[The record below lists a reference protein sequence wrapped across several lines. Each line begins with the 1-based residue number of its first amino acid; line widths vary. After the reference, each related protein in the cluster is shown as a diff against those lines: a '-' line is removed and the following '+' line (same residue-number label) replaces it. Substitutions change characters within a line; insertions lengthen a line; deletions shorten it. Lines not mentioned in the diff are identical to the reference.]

1 MDHKTL
7 GKIFQE
13 INDEFSPMAPVKLDK
28 LEDRVFAAMVKVGS
42 YLMECKMEDWDTH
55 VRQETCTQCG
65 AKLKHRQ
72 VERHIA
78 TWVSDMTYKRDRS
91 YCPKC
96 KKATY
101 PLDETL
107 GVKPKQRL
115 SSSLQELS
123 ALCGAS
129 WKYEECEYLMKKIL
143 RRQCVSH
150 ETVFNKTTEIGEA
163 ASWESEGN
171 RIKEL
176 EGDKKLQGEH
186 FDHMEVWDE
195 IMERIYT
202 DLDGVMI
209 NSRDNNKRMEGKVA
223 VVWSKREFVKKDTY
237 CLVDKRVMGSFCDP
251 ERFYWDIVAELYRRS
266 GGKLDQ
272 VESLVRG
279 DGAPF
284 IRGFRNKYAFLSKY
298 ILDYYH
304 LCRKVRDRL
313 YRVYDKEKRREEVR
327 EIIMKYLHSGDVDG
341 ALAYLQK
348 LVSRFRNR
356 SKIKHLQKLSGYI
369 ERNRDGIWYD
379 EARKLGIS
387 IGAGSADKAGDI
399 LIFLPRSRRPD
410 ICRRMK
416 LRGMRWSRKG
426 ADAVLS
432 IRILIQNGEWDDFWK
447 RYKAA

>member
-7 GKIFQE
+7 GEIFQQ
-13 INDEFSPMAPVKLDK
+13 IYDEFSDMKPTSLDRLEEKVLNAMQKL
-28 LEDRVFAAMVKVGS
+28 GS
-42 YLMECKMEDWDTH
+42 YLMDSKVEDWNTQVH
-55 VRQETCTQCG
+55 QETCSQCG
-65 AKLKHRQ
+65 TKLKHRQ
-72 VERHIA
+72 KERQIV
-78 TWVSDMTYKRDRS
+78 TWVSDMSYHRDRC
-91 YCPKC
+91 YCPRC
-96 KKATY
+96 KKSEY
-101 PLDETL
+101 PLDGVL
-107 GVKPKQRL
+107 GIRPKQRL
-115 SSSLQELS
+115 SSSVQELS

-129 WKYEECEYLMKKIL
+129 WKYEECQYVMKKIL

-150 ETVFNKTTEIGEA
+150 ETVFSKTTEIGQA
-163 ASWESEGN
+163 ASAEFEGN
-171 RIKEL
+171 RIKAL

-186 FDHMEVWDE
+186 FDDMEVWED
-195 IMERIYT
+195 IMKRIYM

-209 NSRDNNKRMEGKVA
+209 NSRENKKRMEGKVA
-223 VVWSKREFVKKDTY
+223 VVWSKRELVKKDTY
-237 CLVDKRVMGSFCDP
+237 SLVDKRVMGSFCDS

-266 GGKLDQ
+266 GGKLDV

-284 IRGFRNKYAFLSKY
+284 IRGFRSKYAFLSRY

-313 YRVYDKEKRREEVR
+313 YRVYEKQKRREAVR
-327 EIIMKYLHSGDVDG
+327 DVIMEYLHSGDIDG
-341 ALAYLQK
+341 ALEYLQK
-348 LVSRFRNR
+348 LSKRFR
-356 SKIKHLQKLSGYI
+356 SKSKQHHLRKLAGYI

-387 IGAGSADKAGDI
+387 IGAGSVDKAGDI
-399 LIFLPRSRRPD
+399 L

-432 IRILIQNGEWDDFWK
+432 IRILIQNGEWDNFWQ